1 VNQQDKIFK
10 PQNARAA
17 LIILI
22 LPVLFFACVFTTY
35 TKAEHFRWDIEGG
48 LLIIAGCL
56 GIISTILFRIV
67 PKEIRFE
74 NKIVVKRYIYNDLII
89 DYSDI
94 IHVDFIYII
103 LKNGLITLFF
113 MKNSRELLQIIGQ
126 LIEDGKIIIPHS
138 LKKRED
144 QEFKV
149 FVYSTIPA
157 FIIYSLLY
165 NIFNED
171 ISKIYLSLLL
181 FIVWMI
187 SYKLIRKAFSKNE
200 E

>member
-1 VNQQDKIFK
+1 MNQQVKIFK

-17 LIILI
+17 LIILAM
-22 LPVLFFACVFTTY
+22 PVLFFVCIFTTY
-35 TKAEHFRWDIEGG
+35 TKAEEFRWDVEGG
-48 LLIIAGCL
+48 LLIIAGSL

-74 NKIVVKRYIYNDLII
+74 NKIVVKRYIYNDLVI

-94 IHVDFIYII
+94 IHVDFMYII

-113 MKNSRELLQIIGQ
+113 MKNSMELLQIIGQ
-126 LIEDGKIIIPHS
+126 LMERGKIIIPPS
-138 LKKRED
+138 LRKRED
-144 QEFKV
+144 QDFKV
-149 FVYSTIPA
+149 FVYSAIPVL
-157 FIIYSLLY
+157 IIYFLLY
-165 NIFNED
+165 KIFNEN
-171 ISKIYLSLLL
+171 ISKVYLSLLL

-187 SYKLIRKAFSKNE
+187 SYKLIHKAFSKNE

>member
-1 VNQQDKIFK
+1 LNQQDKIFK

-17 LIILI
+17 LIILAM
-22 LPVLFFACVFTTY
+22 PVLFFVCVSSTY
-35 TKAEHFRWDIEGG
+35 TSGEKFRWGIEGG
-48 LLIIAGCL
+48 ILIIIGSLA
-56 GIISTILFRIV
+56 IISAVLLRIV

-94 IHVDFIYII
+94 VHVDFMYII

-126 LIEDGKIIIPHS
+126 LIEGGKIIIPPS
-138 LKKRED
+138 FLKREEQD
-144 QEFKV
+144 FKV
-149 FVYSTIPA
+149 FVYSAIPVLVIC
-157 FIIYSLLY
+157 FLLY
-165 NIFNED
+165 KIFNEN
-171 ISKIYLSLLL
+171 ISEIYLSLLL

-187 SYKLIRKAFSKNE
+187 SYKLIHKAFFKNE
-200 E
+200 